1 MVETNEAQERAAE
14 MRDGVSVGEAPKGI
28 EVLVSEALPHSEAF
42 PAPFSSFAH
51 WLSGVYCHPL
61 SLSFLNFY
69 WRMVALQYCVSLCC
83 RQTIYPPFFGF
94 PLHLGHHKALGRV
107 PCAI

>member
-14 MRDGVSVGEAPKGI
+14 TREGVSVGEAPTGI
-28 EVLVSEALPHSEAF
+28 EVLVSEARPHSEAF

-61 SLSFLNFY
+61 SLFLIFTGGWLLYNIVLVY
-69 WRMVALQYCVSLCC
+69 AVGKLYS
-83 RQTIYPPFFGF
+83 PPFLDF
-94 PLHLGHHKALGRV
+94 LS
-107 PCAI
+107 I